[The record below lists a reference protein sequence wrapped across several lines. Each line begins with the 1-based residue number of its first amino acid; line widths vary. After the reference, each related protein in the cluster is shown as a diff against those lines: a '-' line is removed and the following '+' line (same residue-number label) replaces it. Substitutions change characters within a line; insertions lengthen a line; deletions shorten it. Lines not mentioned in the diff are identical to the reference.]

1 MARTSGAKA
10 RTPAGGKRR
19 TPRAPSPLPD
29 ELEDEVD
36 RFHRQR
42 EQVALQ
48 APHPS
53 RLDALGGS
61 EDELDE
67 EEVMALAGSSEEEL
81 DTDEEEE
88 RETRYG
94 QRACGGGVH
103 MHRGCEGGVAPCR
116 RARAARCM
124 RAGAVAAAAAAASAA
139 GAGRQPSTPSTFLPA
154 CGAVAKQAK
163 KLEARL
169 RIQQGEGEEGEE
181 EDEAGE
187 EGGGAAW
194 GRSKR
199 AYYGA
204 DLRDLEVR
212 LAPY

>member
-81 DTDEEEE
+81 DTDEEVEPLNE
-88 RETRYG
+88 NEDED
-94 QRACGGGVH
+94 
-103 MHRGCEGGVAPCR
+103 EGEDVDEDEGEGKEHGKVKAASVAPHE
-116 RARAARCM
+116 RA
-124 RAGAVAAAAAAASAA
+124 
-139 GAGRQPSTPSTFLPA
+139 
-154 CGAVAKQAK
+154 
-163 KLEARL
+163 
-169 RIQQGEGEEGEE
+169 
-181 EDEAGE
+181 
-187 EGGGAAW
+187 
-194 GRSKR
+194 
-199 AYYGA
+199 
-204 DLRDLEVR
+204 
-212 LAPY
+212 